1 MKKRILFL
9 ALCLVLGLSLVPTGA
24 LATDTSDWINVDGIV
39 GGKIDFDE
47 STGMILECEQT
58 VTSADIPEVING
70 VTVTS
75 IDYGAFSD
83 CKSLER
89 VTIPETVTKI
99 DYGAFRRC
107 TSLKKVKIPG
117 SVNYLGYC
125 TSGFFYHSCGVFTG
139 CTELTTAGPLE
150 SGSNIEFGWTDTIPQ
165 NAFRNCEG
173 LENVLIPDGIS
184 EIGAQ
189 AFSGCSNLTSITI
202 SESVTTIGNYAF
214 ANAQLVSAGP
224 IGSGCNIEFGWNET
238 IPGNA
243 FSGCS
248 GLVNIIFPNNITTIG
263 EDAFHS
269 TGFESLNIPESVT
282 TIGSKAFEYCENL
295 NKIIIPSSTINIGS
309 SVFLS
314 CPKLTSAGPIGS
326 DCNIEFG
333 WTEMIPDY
341 AFSDCDSLIS
351 FVFPEEILTIGGHAF
366 ASCDGLTNMPIPD
379 GVTSIGE
386 AAFQYCT
393 GFTNITLPEGL
404 VSIGKEAFSYCTG
417 LSKITIPNSVTS
429 MGIAVFEDCPLLT
442 SAGPNGSGCAIEFGW
457 TEIIPAK
464 AFYDC
469 SSLTRVTIPNGVTSI
484 GCDTF
489 GGCDNLVSVA
499 TPDSVCNIGA
509 RAFYQC
515 YNMTSFKIPD
525 NLTCIESHVFYQ
537 SGLTSILIPENV
549 TRIGDSAF
557 YGTSLSDVTMLGNML
572 EISSLAFSSC
582 KNLTNV
588 TFPGSLASVGSR
600 AFSNFSN
607 LYISNLSSWC
617 KNDIANNPLRCAK
630 NFYVNGTLLTT
641 LTIPDDI
648 TSISPYLF
656 YGCKNLKTIIYPDGL
671 TSIGDYA
678 FYGCEN
684 LKTIIPS
691 DNLTY
696 VGNYAFYGCKNLETT
711 IDGLT
716 YVGNYA
722 FYDCDSLRHFTF
734 LPDVFYGNYA
744 FNSCNNLTKI
754 TIDYSAEEIDG
765 KNGVYTRISWPHFYG
780 KRLDSMGTTID
791 FSILTDV
798 YFTGPAD
805 IWAKRPYFI
814 YGTVLIDP
822 IPSNA
827 TVHLNSTGPKD
838 DEEGDNE
845 EEDTSGTSVHY
856 FSEWDAEA
864 RIAYWGDE
872 RLHLG
877 SEVSDGITDV
887 SFLDNIGSLIGS
899 YVLAETKARE
909 DNDVGPNI
917 LLSITPVETKIG
929 IVNSL
934 DETTITIDGV
944 TYTLSDDLQGSI
956 IFRFPEDYLGKA
968 VLFHTSDDSVVGIQ
982 LVSDAIQ
989 EKTGFLLFW
998 NEEMH
1003 AALIAFDDEN
1013 GARYCTLYSDEDSL
1027 SLDLL
1032 KNNLYTDIKC
1042 NMIGYTDIVYSAN
1055 SYSRETDPDSEA
1067 WFDYNQS
1074 PATDED
1080 NLVTYY
1086 ANKWYDRYEEFVA
1099 AMQEALSK
1107 YAGSSEGEKKAAIES
1122 CMKEMQENDKKSNS
1136 KYLSGTSIDNAQS
1149 AVKEAAYRGLATVLY
1164 DTATDPI
1171 NLKGIDLS
1179 SATAGVDLVKRVLGA
1194 TSESSR
1200 SCVCGKYKV
1209 TVKILSC
1216 SSTYFGKLT
1225 VIDSTRNKTVAS
1237 ATVCSVRSQA
1247 GEAMKTYF
1255 DNLTELE
1262 KNALKNIYS
1271 EISKDVLG
1279 QSINSFT
1286 KDWMDK
1292 AIKKYADKY
1301 LSTGVG
1307 QLAQNLNTC
1316 YNYYLY
1322 VGDMM
1327 DTAFNAPEDLLI
1339 KIGSMEFKDTS
1350 ITDKAVKKAMSNL
1363 EAAKDKLNDV
1373 LEAYINGTLNA
1384 SILDKITLYFNC
1396 PVNVAVFD
1404 SSGNQIGYVGED
1416 DLWYGD
1422 EISIEEMGGA
1432 KIIHSYTD
1440 DTLSFQI
1447 VGSDYG
1453 TMSCT
1458 IEECDASGDPIG
1470 RAVFYDIPIE
1480 PSGEFTLNQP
1490 ENIPSSMDTL
1500 ALSSSEGNIPIDEYI
1515 TVNQNGSVSI
1525 DCTVETEN
1533 NQEIGGAIIGTGKY
1547 VKGNA
1552 VVLRAI
1558 PEDGYHFVG
1567 WFLDDVLIEVSQT
1580 YEFTAKENLQL
1591 VAVFSEDFEITE
1603 YSITYNLESGT
1614 LKEGESNPTVYTEL
1628 SEEITLINPTR
1639 THYTFAGWIGTDL
1652 TEATKTVIIPTGST
1666 GDRTYT
1672 ATWVRNSGSSESGFA
1687 EIDCVSD
1694 TSVQLYLSNEEA
1706 GTCIVGIYDERG
1718 KMIAVGTKAVEA
1730 EAREITISYNQVKLP
1745 EHYTVK
1751 VFLADET
1758 NAPLCEA
1765 VLQEY

>member
-1 MKKRILFL
+1 MKKRILFLALSL

-464 AFYDC
+464 AFCDC

-484 GCDTF
+484 GDSAFEDCSS
-489 GGCDNLVSVA
+489 LISV
-499 TPDSVCNIGA
+499 TIPDSV
-509 RAFYQC
+509 
-515 YNMTSFKIPD
+515 TS
-525 NLTCIESHVFYQ
+525 
-537 SGLTSILIPENV
+537 
-549 TRIGDSAF
+549 IGDSVFYYCSSLTSVTIPGGVTSIGDYAF
-557 YGTSLSDVTMLGNML
+557 TGCSSLSGSVTIPNGVTSVGDYM
-572 EISSLAFSSC
+572 FSGC

-588 TFPGSLASVGSR
+588 TIPNGVTSIGNSAFAGCSSLTNVLIPDGVISIGNSAFTGCSSLTNVLIPDGVISIGVSAFARCSSFTSVTIPDSVTSVGSS
-600 AFSNFSN
+600 AFAGCSN
-607 LYISNLSSWC
+607 
-617 KNDIANNPLRCAK
+617 
-630 NFYVNGTLLTT
+630 
-641 LTIPDDI
+641 
-648 TSISPYLF
+648 
-656 YGCKNLKTIIYPDGL
+656 
-671 TSIGDYA
+671 
-678 FYGCEN
+678 
-684 LKTIIPS
+684 
-691 DNLTY
+691 
-696 VGNYAFYGCKNLETT
+696 
-711 IDGLT
+711 
-716 YVGNYA
+716 
-722 FYDCDSLRHFTF
+722 
-734 LPDVFYGNYA
+734 
-744 FNSCNNLTKI
+744 
-754 TIDYSAEEIDG
+754 
-765 KNGVYTRISWPHFYG
+765 
-780 KRLDSMGTTID
+780 
-791 FSILTDV
+791 LTDV
-798 YFTGPAD
+798 YYTGTEETWKD
-805 IWAKRPYFI
+805 LHVGLTINVTIHF
-814 YGTVLIDP
+814 
-822 IPSNA
+822 
-827 TVHLNSTGPKD
+827 NSSGPGGNGDD
-838 DEEGDNE
+838 DEEND
-845 EEDTSGTSVHY
+845 EDSSGASVLY

-864 RIAYWGDE
+864 QIAYWGGDL
-872 RLHLG
+872 LHLG

-944 TYTLSDDLQGSI
+944 TYALSDDLQGSI

-1171 NLKGIDLS
+1171 NLKGINLS

-1262 KNALKNIYS
+1262 KDALKNIYS

-1652 TEATKTVIIPTGST
+1652 TEATKTVTIPTGST

-1730 EAREITISYNQVKLP
+1730 EAREITISYDQVKLP